1 MFPEKISSIL
11 LGFVVAQIFAVNFD
25 DDGSQLVN
33 IGQVVS
39 SSKQNPAQVPI
50 NVLRNLKVFIPYLDC
65 TNMISFAGRTDS
77 LQGFVST
84 VTRRKQKSTTRGEA
98 GEKTFL
104 YITESTLSIFLALL
118 TMTKN
123 LNLKA

>member
-1 MFPEKISSIL
+1 
-11 LGFVVAQIFAVNFD
+11 
-25 DDGSQLVN
+25 
-33 IGQVVS
+33 
-39 SSKQNPAQVPI
+39 
-50 NVLRNLKVFIPYLDC
+50 
-65 TNMISFAGRTDS
+65 MISFAGRTDS

-84 VTRRKQKSTTRGEA
+84 VTRRKQKSTTREEA

-123 LNLKA
+123 LNLRA